1 MFFYEVKKQSEFYN
15 IYQEVIST
23 KNLKVMIQ
31 NTLGDVMFNIREYR
45 CWFDTNGQKK
55 NKSLTQR
62 QFTKSNAPD
71 NIEKNSETRN
81 TIYIIVTFEY
91 VYGTEEVE

>member
-31 NTLGDVMFNIREYR
+31 NTLGDVMFNIREYI
-45 CWFDTNGQKK
+45 CCFNIIEQK
-55 NKSLTQR
+55 NKVIN
-62 QFTKSNAPD
+62 TK
-71 NIEKNSETRN
+71 
-81 TIYIIVTFEY
+81 IVHKKQDD
-91 VYGTEEVE
+91 